1 MNFTRTSDIP
11 ESLHAQPLPHSMPGL
26 ESSAGHGNLL
36 LLIQLRWIAVV
47 GQITTIAVVHFGL
60 HIALPLPDLLKVL
73 ACLVAFNSASHLR
86 WRVVR
91 AVTNRELFMAL
102 LVDAVTLT
110 GLLYLTGGA
119 TNPFAFLYLLQV
131 ILGAVLLEAWSTWVF
146 VAITSTCLACLSLY
160 AKPLVLPAG
169 ELNGLPSL
177 YVDGMLLCFALNASL
192 LVFFVSRINGNL
204 RSGAAQLADL
214 RQHAAEEAHIVRMGL
229 LASGAAHELGTPL
242 ATLSVILGDWRH
254 MPEFRKNSQL
264 LDELGEMQAQLQR
277 CKTIV
282 SGVLL
287 SAGEARS
294 ESSIKTT
301 LRTFLDE
308 VAREWR
314 TTRPVVAFEYHN
326 HIAQDMPVVFDSA
339 LKQMICNVLDNA
351 FDASPSWLRLEAMR
365 EDGMLRLVVSDAGS
379 GFPAP
384 MLTHFGKPYQST
396 KGRPGG
402 GLGLFFTVNVVRKL
416 GGVVHARNLKQG
428 GAMVQATLP
437 LAAISLE

>member
-1 MNFTRTSDIP
+1 MNLIRMSDIS
-11 ESLHAQPLPHSMPGL
+11 ESLQALSTPLGGANV
-26 ESSAGHGNLL
+26 ESNAGHSNML

-47 GQITTIAVVHFGL
+47 GQITTITVVIFGF
-60 HIALPLPDLLKVL
+60 HIALPLMDLLKVL
-73 ACLVAFNSASHLR
+73 ACLVIFNIASHLR
-86 WRVVR
+86 WRVSRV
-91 AVTNRELFMAL
+91 VTNRELFFAL
-102 LVDAVTLT
+102 LVDAAALT
-110 GLLYLTGGA
+110 GLLYLTGGT

-146 VAITSTCLACLSLY
+146 VGITSTCLACLSLY
-160 AKPLVLPAG
+160 AKPLILTSGPVT
-169 ELNGLPSL
+169 GLSNL
-177 YVDGMLLCFALNASL
+177 YIEGMLLCFALNASL
-192 LVFFVSRINGNL
+192 LVFFVSRINRNL

-242 ATLSVILGDWRH
+242 ATLSVILGDWRR
-254 MPEFRKNSQL
+254 MPEFRKNIQL
-264 LDELGEMQAQLQR
+264 LDELGEMQAQLKR

-282 SGVLL
+282 SGVLM

-301 LRTFLDE
+301 ICTFLDE
-308 VAREWR
+308 LVLEWR
-314 TTRPVVAFEYHN
+314 ATRPVVVLDYSN
-326 HIAQDMPVVFDSA
+326 HIEQDLPVVFDSA

-351 FDASPSWLRLEAMR
+351 FESSPAWLRFEAMR
-365 EDGMLRLVVSDAGS
+365 EDGVLRLVITDAGS
-379 GFPAP
+379 GFPAQ

-402 GLGLFFTVNVVRKL
+402 GLGLFFSVNVVRKL
-416 GGVVHARNLKQG
+416 GGVVHARNLAQG
-428 GAMVQATLP
+428 GALVQVTLP

>member
-1 MNFTRTSDIP
+1 MNFRRLSDLP
-11 ESLHAQPLPHSMPGL
+11 SLSSSLLQSGTGAESN
-26 ESSAGHGNLL
+26 AGHHNML

-47 GQITTIAVVHFGL
+47 GQITTIAVVIFGYG
-60 HIALPLPDLLKVL
+60 IALPLADLLKVL
-73 ACLVAFNSASHLR
+73 ACLVLFNIASHLR
-86 WRVVR
+86 WCASRV
-91 AVTNRELFMAL
+91 VTNRELFLAL
-102 LVDAVTLT
+102 LVDAAVLT
-110 GLLYLTGGA
+110 GLLYLTGGT

-146 VAITSTCLACLSLY
+146 VAITSICLACLSLY
-160 AKPLVLPAG
+160 AKPLILTAG
-169 ELNGLPSL
+169 PSNGLSSL
-177 YVDGMLLCFALNASL
+177 YIQGMLLCFALNASL
-192 LVFFVSRINGNL
+192 LVFFVSRINNNL

-214 RQHAAEEAHIVRMGL
+214 RQHAAEEAHIVRMGM

-242 ATLSVILGDWRH
+242 ATLSVILGDWRR
-254 MPEFRKNSQL
+254 MPEFRDNVAL
-264 LDELGEMQAQLQR
+264 LDELGEMQTQLTR

-282 SGVLL
+282 SGVLM

-294 ESSIKTT
+294 ESSTKTT
-301 LRTFLDE
+301 ICTFLDE
-308 VAREWR
+308 VVLEWR
-314 TTRPVVAFEYHN
+314 TTRPAVILDYTN
-326 HIAQDMPVVFDSA
+326 HIEQDMPVVFDPA

-351 FDASPSWLRLEAMR
+351 CDASPVWVGFEAMR
-365 EDGMLRLVVSDAGS
+365 EEGVLRLVVTDAGD

-416 GGVVHARNLKQG
+416 GGVVHARNLAKG
-428 GAMVQATLP
+428 GALVQVTLP